1 MQYKDFAIIVAHTLK
16 TPILRNILIGCLA
29 ISVFFPIYSTFF
41 MLPLFSNELVA
52 DTEDEANRTAAYLI
66 SSLSLKPDHFTKDS
80 FSPQVVRG
88 INQAMKDLQLE
99 KIKAFSKSGEII
111 YSTDVKDIGIINR
124 KPYFHEIVAKGRKYS
139 IIVRK
144 NGETAENRIVDRDVA
159 EVYIPIMHDN
169 AFGGAFEIY
178 YDITDRK
185 QKLDDLLSRS
195 SAILYTMSVILFL
208 SISGLLFKVSD
219 SMIRRRKAEKE
230 LQESHDGLQNLV
242 SEQVNEILVTQT
254 TSVEAL
260 AVLAEYYD
268 RDTGDHLVRIQN
280 YVLLL
285 ASWLQ
290 NNSPYAVYITRKPDY
305 VNDLKLASLLHDI
318 GKIAIPR
325 AILNKPGKLTEE
337 EFEIVKTHTSIAGEV
352 LNKANAA
359 FIVSFG
365 KDSYLALARD
375 IALYHHEQWN
385 GGGYPH
391 GLKGETIPLSARIVA
406 LADVYDALRSV
417 RPYKKA
423 FTHMDAVDII
433 TNKEKEHFDP
443 YVLKAFLAQSD
454 IFCEISSRS
463 KQDRIRQ
470 FAP

>member
-1 MQYKDFAIIVAHTLK
+1 
-16 TPILRNILIGCLA
+16 
-29 ISVFFPIYSTFF
+29 
-41 MLPLFSNELVA
+41 
-52 DTEDEANRTAAYLI
+52 
-66 SSLSLKPDHFTKDS
+66 
-80 FSPQVVRG
+80 
-88 INQAMKDLQLE
+88 
-99 KIKAFSKSGEII
+99 
-111 YSTDVKDIGIINR
+111 
-124 KPYFHEIVAKGRKYS
+124 
-139 IIVRK
+139 
-144 NGETAENRIVDRDVA
+144 
-159 EVYIPIMHDN
+159 
-169 AFGGAFEIY
+169 
-178 YDITDRK
+178 
-185 QKLDDLLSRS
+185 
-195 SAILYTMSVILFL
+195 
-208 SISGLLFKVSD
+208 
-219 SMIRRRKAEKE
+219 
-230 LQESHDGLQNLV
+230 
-242 SEQVNEILVTQT
+242 
-254 TSVEAL
+254 
-260 AVLAEYYD
+260 LAEYYD